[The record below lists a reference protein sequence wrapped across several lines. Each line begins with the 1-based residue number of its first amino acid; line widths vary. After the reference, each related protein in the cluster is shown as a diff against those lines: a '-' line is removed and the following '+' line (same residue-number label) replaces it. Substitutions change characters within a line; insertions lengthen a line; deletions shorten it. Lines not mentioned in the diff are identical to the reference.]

1 MSTSQRKE
9 IYLTTPRGNV
19 RMRSFC
25 SPEEIRTFTFDD
37 EFGSHAQ
44 FKSLYTRRESLEVD
58 AAKPDANVVLALSD
72 DDHIIGFAVLTYP
85 DEGERWLELGPGLMI
100 ELRVIE
106 VCRSWR
112 SGRLARQLLQMAMD
126 HPDIDD
132 KIAYMVGY
140 AWTWDLDGT
149 GRRVQE
155 YRQILIHLFE
165 TQGFQE
171 YETNDIN
178 ICLKAENVFMCK
190 VGSRVSDEVVE
201 RFSWLRFGITPET
214 ETVSPAVGRADAARR
229 FIPGLFVPLREEGL
243 TFLGIYYNWKR
254 FCLSV
259 RAAGE
264 WDPTVDWE
272 TYNRNFSIEHPL
284 TTDSRYLGHAET
296 LALFEKYG
304 LRGYLEAIG
313 DRIKKGRHLG
323 IECFYEPRR
332 DIQLINHMH
341 SNALARGH
349 LYHALR
355 SGGICL
361 YGRDHDEMDMLD
373 EGLKMSRATSF
384 KNAGAQLPFG
394 GGRISVRT
402 RSLELGDHAGIGFV
416 AYALDR
422 SRCLV
427 GPDMGFPVGIV
438 DVIRREGFSSNIVGG
453 FDSKIGSPGIP
464 TAYGVLLA
472 LKEAAYVKF
481 GTMSLG
487 GRKIV
492 VQGAGAVGFAL
503 VEKYLLNEDAHIYVA
518 DIDPAPV
525 QALVNRFPGRV
536 SALDPDQVYGF
547 AGDILIPCARGGVLH
562 TDTIDQLR
570 YAIVLGAANNTL
582 RAENQEEEIGLAR
595 MLDRNNILY
604 QVDWMHNNAGT
615 IAIAE
620 AYIHRREAS
629 MERVMAQVEHACR
642 DGVRDNLRQAMAN
655 GVTPTEQAYEH
666 FNAIIYQ

>member
-1 MSTSQRKE
+1 MR
-9 IYLTTPRGNV
+9 I
-19 RMRSFC
+19 RSFC
-25 SPEEIRTFTFDD
+25 SPEEIRMFIFDD

-44 FKSLYTRRESLEVD
+44 FKSLYTRRESLEAD

-112 SGRLARQLLQMAMD
+112 SGKLARQLLKMAMD
-126 HPDIDD
+126 HPAIED

-149 GRRVQE
+149 GRRAQE

-165 TQGFQE
+165 TQGFEE
-171 YETNDIN
+171 YETNDFN
-178 ICLKAENVFMCK
+178 ICLKAENVFMCR
-190 VGSRVSDEVVE
+190 VGSRVSDEVIE
-201 RFSWLRFGITPET
+201 RFSWLRFGITPEP
-214 ETVSPAVGRADAARR
+214 ETVPRAMGRKDVAWRSSPS
-229 FIPGLFVPLREEGL
+229 LLVPLREEGL

-254 FCLSV
+254 FCLTM

-264 WDPTVDWE
+264 WDPTVDWD

-284 TTDSRYLGHAET
+284 TTDTRYLGHEET

-304 LRGYLEAIG
+304 LRGYLDDIG
-313 DRIKKGRHLG
+313 ERIKKGRHQG
-323 IECFYEPRR
+323 IECYYEHRR
-332 DIQLINHMH
+332 DIQVINYMH

-361 YGRDHDEMDMLD
+361 YDSDYDEMDMLD

-402 RSLELGDHAGIGFV
+402 HSLELSDHVGIGFI

-427 GPDMGFPVGIV
+427 GPDMGFPVEIV
-438 DVIRREGFSSNIVGG
+438 DVIRREGFSPNIVGG
-453 FDSKIGSPGIP
+453 FDSKIGSPSIP

-472 LKEAAYVKF
+472 LKEAAYAKF
-481 GTMSLG
+481 GTLSLNG
-487 GRKIV
+487 KKIV
-492 VQGAGAVGFAL
+492 VQGVGAVGFAL
-503 VEKYLLNEDAHIYVA
+503 VEKYLLNENAHIYVA
-518 DIDPAPV
+518 DIDPAPA
-525 QALVNRFPGRV
+525 QTLVSRFPGRV
-536 SALDPDQVYGF
+536 TALDPDQVF
-547 AGDILIPCARGGVLH
+547 DFKGDILMPCAKNGILNS
-562 TDTIDQLR
+562 DTIGQLR

-582 RAENQEEEIGLAR
+582 HAENQEEEIALAKL
-595 MLDRNNILY
+595 LDRKNILY
-604 QVDWMHNNAGT
+604 QIDWMHNNAGS
-615 IAIAE
+615 IGIAE
-620 AYIHRREAS
+620 AYLHQRDAS
-629 MERVMAQVEHACR
+629 LERVMAKVERVCR
-642 DGVRDNLRQAMAN
+642 DGVRDNLRLAKAK
-655 GVTPTEQAYEH
+655 GITPTEQAYEH
-666 FNAIIYQ
+666 FSSVIYQ